1 MIGKLIL
8 ENEIKKLK
16 IFIDDFCVHMKN
28 LIM

>member
-16 IFIDDFCVHMKN
+16 IFIDEYVDFPFCK
-28 LIM
+28 LP